1 MEKMERRAFIASSL
15 GWGLDGFDFTMFSLI
30 LPTLLAALTI
40 SVADSGFVTTS
51 TLIASAIGGVTG
63 GALADRYGRARIL
76 MFVVAGYSLFTFLT
90 ATAQDLTQ
98 LYLWRICEG
107 FAFGAEW
114 PVGAALLAEYATP
127 QRRGAMLGWVQSS
140 YAVGWA
146 CSTAAYLLL
155 FSLLPA
161 EQAWRY
167 LFVAGALPGL
177 SIFWIRRSVKDRVE
191 VRKDVK
197 VGHAFLLLWGRK
209 QLRITLLATLL
220 GIGVQGIYYS
230 AFTFLPLF
238 LRTVRQLTVIGTASY
253 VWVVI
258 LGSFVGYVAAGYIHD
273 AIGRRPT
280 FALYFIGSALAIT
293 LFIVIPLD
301 SSVFSY
307 VTVSF
312 LYGFFASGQAAGMGS
327 YLAELFPTSMR
338 AAGQGFAYNVG
349 RGFGAI
355 APAFIGVFSAS
366 LGLGTATIVSGALF
380 CVLGVIALAML
391 PETRGKVIVVPAAI

>member
-1 MEKMERRAFIASSL
+1 MEKMERRAFMASSL
-15 GWGLDGFDFTMFSLI
+15 GWGLDGFDFTMFSLA
-30 LPTLLAALTI
+30 LPSLLAALTI

-51 TLIASAIGGVTG
+51 TLIASAIGGIVG
-63 GALADRYGRARIL
+63 GTLADKYGRARVL

-98 LYLWRICEG
+98 LYIWRACEG
-107 FAFGAEW
+107 LTFGAEW
-114 PVGAALLAEYATP
+114 PVGAALLAEYATAE
-127 QRRGAMLGWVQSS
+127 RRGAMLGWVQSS
-140 YAVGWA
+140 YAIGWA
-146 CSTAAYLLL
+146 CSTAVYLLL
-155 FSLLPA
+155 FSLFPP
-161 EQAWRY
+161 EQAWRF
-167 LFVAGALPGL
+167 LFMVGVLPAL
-177 SIFWIRRSVKDRVE
+177 SIVWIRRSVRDRIE
-191 VRKDVK
+191 PKKDVK
-197 VGHAFLLLWGRK
+197 LGGAFVLLWHRK

-258 LGSFVGYVAAGYIHD
+258 FGSFVGYVAAGYIHD
-273 AIGRRPT
+273 AIGRRAT
-280 FALYFIGSALAIT
+280 FALYFVGSAMAIA
-293 LFIVIPLD
+293 LFILIPLE
-301 SSVFSY
+301 SSVTSY

-327 YLAELFPTSMR
+327 YLAELFPTIMR

-355 APAFIGVFSAS
+355 APSFIGVFSAS
-366 LGLGTATIVSGALF
+366 LGLGPATIASGVLF
-380 CVLGVIALAML
+380 CVLGLIALSML
-391 PETRGKVIVVPAAI
+391 PETRGKVIVVEAAS